1 MELLVANDVV
11 RAVGNPLVKEQ
22 PVEVKTVPCPKNAI
36 CGRNNAGNSPT
47 GEGTRM

>member
-11 RAVGNPLVKEQ
+11 RAV
-22 PVEVKTVPCPKNAI
+22 CKNAI
-36 CGRNNAGNSPT
+36 CGKNNAGNSPT